1 MPDLIN
7 LLDADFV
14 NFLIL
19 VSLVAIALFSYY
31 MSKFHFLLFAFFLAF
46 SAVLFKIEIP
56 GIAWI
61 ALATCLIVAV
71 HWVWVKFKE
80 KVGKARG
87 KMQEGLEKE
96 WEKIEKAKGSYPSVK
111 TWDESLHAVG
121 KKSAEAL
128 FAKDGE
134 KYSSPQTATKIGK
147 GSQNFIDG
155 FLKIFKK

>member
-7 LLDADFV
+7 LLDTDLI

-46 SAVLFKIEIP
+46 SAVLFKIELP
-56 GIAWI
+56 GLAWI
-61 ALATCLIVAV
+61 ALATSLIVAV
-71 HWVWVKFKE
+71 HWLWIKFKE
-80 KVGKARG
+80 KAGKAKN
-87 KMQEGLEKE
+87 KMQEGLDNE
-96 WEKIEKAKGSYPSVK
+96 WEKIEKAKGSYPSLK

-121 KKSAEAL
+121 KKSAEEL
-128 FAKDGE
+128 FSKDGQ
-134 KYSSPQTATKIGK
+134 KYGSPQAATRIAK
-147 GSQNFIDG
+147 GSQNFIDA